1 MILLP
6 SIRLPETAMN
16 TDSPINRVEQVQV
29 DDLACWR
36 IHTAHGEA
44 LIAQQG
50 AQLLSYQPHEQPP
63 LVWLSDEAGYR
74 RGQSVRGGVPVCWPW
89 FGPLERN
96 PQEVRGQVEDGLKAP
111 AHGLVRAVD
120 WEIDDIAE
128 KDGDL
133 CVSFRLDAPDGLP
146 GWPHPAALR
155 MLFRFGERL
164 TLRLTSENLGSKPL
178 VLSQALHTYFAV
190 SDSREIAIE
199 GLEGA
204 RYIETLENWEERTQH
219 GAVRVKGELDRIY
232 LGLERD
238 LLIKDPRWERSIHL
252 HALDSRSAV
261 VWNPWVDKSR
271 RLSQFAD
278 DAWQQMLCIETGR
291 VWDDLMVVAPGR
303 SESFGVQIWSEPLKR
318 P

>member
-1 MILLP
+1 M
-6 SIRLPETAMN
+6 
-16 TDSPINRVEQVQV
+16 
-29 DDLACWR
+29 
-36 IHTAHGEA
+36 
-44 LIAQQG
+44 
-50 AQLLSYQPHEQPP
+50 
-63 LVWLSDEAGYR
+63 
-74 RGQSVRGGVPVCWPW
+74 
-89 FGPLERN
+89 
-96 PQEVRGQVEDGLKAP
+96 EDGLKAP

-128 KDGDL
+128 EDGDL

-219 GAVRVKGELDRIY
+219 GAVRVKGELDRVY

-238 LLIKDPRWERSIHL
+238 LLIRTRAGNAASTCTPSTRARRWSGTPGWT
-252 HALDSRSAV
+252 SPGV
-261 VWNPWVDKSR
+261 
-271 RLSQFAD
+271 SQFAD

-291 VWDDLMVVAPGR
+291 VWDDLMVVAPGAAKALACR
-303 SESFGVQIWSEPLKR
+303 SGASR
-318 P
+318 

>member
-1 MILLP
+1 M
-6 SIRLPETAMN
+6 
-16 TDSPINRVEQVQV
+16 
-29 DDLACWR
+29 
-36 IHTAHGEA
+36 
-44 LIAQQG
+44 
-50 AQLLSYQPHEQPP
+50 
-63 LVWLSDEAGYR
+63 
-74 RGQSVRGGVPVCWPW
+74 CWPW

-96 PQEVRGQVEDGLKAP
+96 LQEVRGQVEDGLKAP

-128 KDGDL
+128 EDGDL

>member
-1 MILLP
+1 
-6 SIRLPETAMN
+6 
-16 TDSPINRVEQVQV
+16 
-29 DDLACWR
+29 
-36 IHTAHGEA
+36 
-44 LIAQQG
+44 
-50 AQLLSYQPHEQPP
+50 
-63 LVWLSDEAGYR
+63 
-74 RGQSVRGGVPVCWPW
+74 
-89 FGPLERN
+89 
-96 PQEVRGQVEDGLKAP
+96 
-111 AHGLVRAVD
+111 
-120 WEIDDIAE
+120 
-128 KDGDL
+128 
-133 CVSFRLDAPDGLP
+133 LDAPDGLP

>member
-1 MILLP
+1 
-6 SIRLPETAMN
+6 
-16 TDSPINRVEQVQV
+16 
-29 DDLACWR
+29 
-36 IHTAHGEA
+36 
-44 LIAQQG
+44 
-50 AQLLSYQPHEQPP
+50 
-63 LVWLSDEAGYR
+63 
-74 RGQSVRGGVPVCWPW
+74 
-89 FGPLERN
+89 
-96 PQEVRGQVEDGLKAP
+96 
-111 AHGLVRAVD
+111 
-120 WEIDDIAE
+120 
-128 KDGDL
+128 
-133 CVSFRLDAPDGLP
+133 
-146 GWPHPAALR
+146 

-219 GAVRVKGELDRIY
+219 GAVRVKGELDRVY

-261 VWNPWVDKSR
+261 VWNPGWTSPGV
-271 RLSQFAD
+271 SQFAD

-291 VWDDLMVVAPGR
+291 VWDDLMVVAPGAAKALACR
-303 SESFGVQIWSEPLKR
+303 SGASR
-318 P
+318 